1 MKYPIGTK
9 VRVVKVPEGLDEV
22 DTPIGSVGEIIEYGK
37 DMDYK
42 VKSENFE
49 RVWWW
54 FMKEDIE
61 LAFNNREFVLLEIE
75 KTKQYLNTLQLQLDE
90 FK

>member
-9 VRVVKVPEGLDEV
+9 VRVVKVPEGLDE
-22 DTPIGSVGEIIEYGK
+22 DDAPIGSIGEIDGYGNT
-37 DMDYK
+37 MDY
-42 VKSENFE
+42 
-49 RVWWW
+49 RVSSDSFDGWWY
-54 FMKEDIE
+54 FMNEDIE

-75 KTKQYLNTLQLQLDE
+75 KTKQYLNALQLQLDE